1 MTAVRLA
8 LIELRRVTAG
18 RLPRAALIALVLVPT
33 LYGGLYL
40 YANKDPYAGLSRVPA
55 AVVVQDAGTTLATGE
70 RLAVGNQVADELV
83 RSHSFGWHRVSR
95 EAAHQ
100 GVQDG
105 TYDFALI
112 VPAGFS
118 ADLASSA
125 DFRPRQAQLQVET
138 NDANNYL
145 SRTIANQ
152 LVAQVTK
159 SVAAQVSST
168 AASQL
173 LLGFSTI
180 HDKVGTAVAGAA
192 KLVDGLGTADA
203 GSHRLQTGAGQ
214 LVAGERQLVAGSDA
228 LSSGANQA
236 AAGADRLASGAHRLH
251 AGLQRL
257 DAGTQTMPADTRRL
271 ADGAHQVA
279 NGNARL
285 AAAGN
290 RVAAASET
298 FMSTVVSEQGQL
310 ADRLRAAG
318 LTPAQVQQVLATTS
332 GLTGQLASANAQL
345 QTSANQLGQLS
356 DGAAQVAAGA
366 DRLAAA
372 AGPLHSGIQ
381 QADAG
386 SGQLATGADDLAAGN
401 HRLAAGAAQL
411 TTGQRAALGGATA
424 LQHGATDLTA
434 GLDRLEAGAT
444 QLRDGLR
451 QGLRSIPDPS
461 AAARKAVAQTL
472 GDPVGVKGLSLA
484 SAATY
489 GAGLA
494 PFFLSL
500 ALWIGAYVLFLLI
513 KPLSP
518 RALAASQP
526 SWRTALGGWLA
537 PAALGLGQV
546 LFVYAVVLRGVGI
559 SARHPILLL
568 GFMAVVSLTFVMI
581 MHALSA
587 RFGSPGKFLG
597 LVFMVLQLV
606 SAGGTFPWQTLPEP
620 LHPVHQALPMSYAV
634 DGIRRLMYGG
644 SLANLATD
652 LAVLGLYLAGAFALS
667 TVAARKA
674 GTWTALRIKPELA
687 L

>member
-1 MTAVRLA
+1 
-8 LIELRRVTAG
+8 
-18 RLPRAALIALVLVPT
+18 
-33 LYGGLYL
+33 
-40 YANKDPYAGLSRVPA
+40 
-55 AVVVQDAGTTLATGE
+55 
-70 RLAVGNQVADELV
+70 
-83 RSHSFGWHRVSR
+83 
-95 EAAHQ
+95 
-100 GVQDG
+100 
-105 TYDFALI
+105 
-112 VPAGFS
+112 
-118 ADLASSA
+118 
-125 DFRPRQAQLQVET
+125 
-138 NDANNYL
+138 
-145 SRTIANQ
+145 
-152 LVAQVTK
+152 
-159 SVAAQVSST
+159 
-168 AASQL
+168 
-173 LLGFSTI
+173 
-180 HDKVGTAVAGAA
+180 
-192 KLVDGLGTADA
+192 
-203 GSHRLQTGAGQ
+203 
-214 LVAGERQLVAGSDA
+214 
-228 LSSGANQA
+228 
-236 AAGADRLASGAHRLH
+236 
-251 AGLQRL
+251 
-257 DAGTQTMPADTRRL
+257 
-271 ADGAHQVA
+271 
-279 NGNARL
+279 
-285 AAAGN
+285 
-290 RVAAASET
+290 
-298 FMSTVVSEQGQL
+298 MSTVVSAQGQL
-310 ADRLRAAG
+310 AGRLRAAG
-318 LTPAQVQQVLATTS
+318 FTQAQVQQVLATTS

-372 AGPLHSGIQ
+372 AGPLHSGIH

-401 HRLAAGAAQL
+401 HKLAAGASQL
-411 TTGQRAALGGATA
+411 ATGQRAALTGATA
-424 LQHGATDLTA
+424 LQGGARDLAA

-444 QLRDGLR
+444 QLRDGLE

-513 KPLSP
+513 KPLSS
-518 RALAASQP
+518 RALAAGQP

-537 PAALGLGQV
+537 PAVLGLGQV

-559 SARHPILLL
+559 SAQHPFLLL
-568 GFMAVVSLTFVMI
+568 GFMAAISLTFVMI

-620 LHPVHQALPMSYAV
+620 LHPVHQVLPMSYAV

-644 SLANLATD
+644 SLAHLAVD
-652 LAVLGLYLAGAFALS
+652 LAVLGLYLAGAFAMS
-667 TVAARKA
+667 TGAARKA
-674 GTWTALRIKPELA
+674 GTWTPLRIKPELA